1 MEAERLRTL
10 YLDLLKASVR
20 NTLYGDSIPPPDARD
35 LEEAVRHIERM
46 RRRFGD
52 LVDHAKFDAPT
63 VYYLLKVNSPN
74 ALSLADAAQLDNVQL
89 CVEQVLRCGVPGD
102 LIETGVFRG
111 GQTILMR
118 GILKAYGITD
128 RRVFVADSFEG
139 LPPPGPDAPIADQMA
154 HDLLSAI
161 GHFRVSEEEVRASFA
176 RYGLFDDQVCFLRG
190 WFRDTLPSAPLTRLA
205 VLRLD
210 GDYYAS
216 TLEALRYLYPKLSID
231 GYAIIDDY
239 GLPLGCR
246 RAVDEYRNAHGIE
259 EPLVWVNANTVYW
272 QRTR

>member
-1 MEAERLRTL
+1 MEAERLRAL
-10 YLDLLKASVR
+10 YLDLLKAAVR
-20 NTLYGDSIPPPDARD
+20 NTLYRDDIPPPGARD
-35 LEEAVRHIERM
+35 LEEAARHVERM

-52 LVDHAKFDAPT
+52 LIDRAKLDAT
-63 VYYLLKVNSPN
+63 SVYYRLRINSPN
-74 ALSLADAAQLDNVQL
+74 AHTLGDAAQVDNVQL
-89 CVEQVLRCGVPGD
+89 CVEQVLRRGVPGD

-118 GILKAYGITD
+118 GILKAYGVTD

-154 HDLLSAI
+154 HELLGAI

-176 RYGLFDDQVCFLRG
+176 RYGLLDDQVCILRG
-190 WFRDTLPSAPLTRLA
+190 WFRDTLPRAPLTRLA
-205 VLRLD
+205 VMRLD

-216 TLEALRYLYPKLSID
+216 TMDALEHLYPKLSID

-246 RAVDEYRNAHGIE
+246 RAVDQYRAEHGIDA
-259 EPLVWVNANTVYW
+259 PLVRINANTVYW